1 MKFNKPLRAA
11 ALALALSM
19 LLGACGTEPI
29 EGMSSEAGSSSAA
42 SSAADS
48 STAESSATSSEA
60 DSGERVTL
68 TYFVDALGDSLIQSY
83 NENVMFQEVENI
95 LNIDIDFQHSTKGE
109 FSNQLS
115 VMLASGDLPDII
127 EGFSYAKGP
136 QAAIADGLIL
146 DLTDL
151 VPEGA
156 PDYYELITSDDSIW
170 REVVTDEG
178 TIWSFNC
185 LQPKQEPAWRGIS
198 IRGDLLEQAGLEAPD
213 TIAEFKTMLQA
224 FKDLGV
230 DYPLSLG
237 FGYPNANGPFQRDG
251 YFVAAYGIGPDWY
264 LDSNDEVQFGP
275 MQDAFKDFLTEMNSW
290 YNEGLLDPD
299 FATRESTDLDSLIV
313 NGEVAAFVSGYGPS
327 LNYQNN
333 GQAQNPDFKLVQ
345 VTNPSLNE
353 GELAQLRNQDS
364 VNKGNATVITVNC
377 DHVDEALTFLN
388 FGYTEEGA
396 MMMNYGLEGVSYE
409 LVDGEPQWTEAMTDG
424 SEGSWTQI
432 REKYKK
438 QTGPYNRDWEAAP
451 LSDYEYQCM
460 ESWSVCGTDLKI
472 PENLSLTTEES
483 DVFNPTMTDI
493 YTYLTEN
500 VTAFINGSRSLDEF
514 DQFRADLESMGIN
527 EALEIKR
534 ASYARYKER

>member
-1 MKFNKPLRAA
+1 MKHKKPFRAA
-11 ALALALSM
+11 ALALTLSM
-19 LLGACGTEPI
+19 LLSACGSTEPI
-29 EGMSSEAGSSSAA
+29 QGMSSEGGDST
-42 SSAADS
+42 S
-48 STAESSATSSEA
+48 STSDTSSVAETSST
-60 DSGERVTL
+60 DDGERVTL
-68 TYFVDALGDSLIQSY
+68 TYFVDALGDSIIKSY
-83 NENVMFQEVENI
+83 NENVMYQEVENI
-95 LNIDIDFQHSTKGE
+95 LNVDIEFQHSTKGE
-109 FSNQLS
+109 FGNQLS
-115 VMLASGDLPDII
+115 VMLASGDLPDMI

-136 QAAIADGLIL
+136 QAAITDGLIL
-146 DLTDL
+146 DLTEK
-151 VPEGA
+151 VPEKA

-185 LQPKQEPAWRGIS
+185 LQPKQEPSWRGLS
-198 IRGDLLEQAGLEAPD
+198 IRGDLLEQTGLEAPS
-213 TIAEFKTMLQA
+213 TIAEFKEVLTA
-224 FKDLGV
+224 FKEMGV

-237 FGYPNANGPFQRDG
+237 FGYPNANGAFQRDG

-275 MQDAFKDFLTEMNSW
+275 MQDAYKDFLTEMNTW

-299 FATRESTDLDSLIV
+299 FATREQNSDDLNSLII
-313 NGEVAAFVSGYGPS
+313 NGQIAAFVMGYGPT
-327 LNYQNN
+327 LNLQNN
-333 GQAQNPDFKLVQ
+333 GQAQNADFNLVQ
-345 VTNPSLNE
+345 VTNPSLKE

-377 DHVDEALTFLN
+377 DNVDKALEFLN

-396 MMMNYGLEGVSYE
+396 MMYNYGLEGISYE
-409 LVDGEPQWTEAMTDG
+409 LVDGEPQWTDAMTDG
-424 SEGSWTQI
+424 SEGSWNQI

-438 QTGPYNRDWEAAP
+438 HTGPYDRDWEAAP
-451 LSDYEYQCM
+451 LSDFEYQCM

-483 DVFNPTMTDI
+483 DKFNPIMTNI

-514 DQFRADLESMGIN
+514 DQFRADLEGFGIN
-527 EALEIKR
+527 EALEIKH
-534 ASYARYKER
+534 ASYDRYKQR

>member
-1 MKFNKPLRAA
+1 MKHKKAFRAA

-19 LLGACGTEPI
+19 LLGACGSTEPI
-29 EGMSSEAGSSSAA
+29 QGISSEGGDSSSSTSDT
-42 SSAADS
+42 SSVAETS
-48 STAESSATSSEA
+48 STDE
-60 DSGERVTL
+60 GERVTL
-68 TYFVDALGDSLIQSY
+68 TYFVDALGDSIIQSY
-83 NENVMFQEVENI
+83 NENVMYQEVENI
-95 LNIDIDFQHSTKGE
+95 LNVNIEFQHSTKGE

-136 QAAIADGLIL
+136 QAAISDGLIL
-146 DLTDL
+146 DLTDM
-151 VPEGA
+151 VPEKA
-156 PDYYELITSDDSIW
+156 PDYYALITSDDNIW

-185 LQPKQEPAWRGIS
+185 LQPKQEPSWRGLS
-198 IRGDLLEQAGLEAPD
+198 IRGDLLEQTGLEAPS
-213 TIAEFKTMLQA
+213 TIAEFKEMLTA
-224 FKDLGV
+224 FKEMGV

-237 FGYPNANGPFQRDG
+237 FGYPNANGAFQRDG

-275 MQDAFKDFLTEMNSW
+275 MQDAYKDFLTEMNTW

-299 FATRESTDLDSLIV
+299 FATREKNSDDLNTLII
-313 NGEVAAFVSGYGPS
+313 NGQIAAFVMGYGPT
-327 LNYQNN
+327 LNLQNN
-333 GQAQNPDFKLVQ
+333 GQAQNADFNLVQ
-345 VTNPSLNE
+345 VTNPSLKE

-364 VNKGNATVITVNC
+364 VNKGNATVVTVNC
-377 DHVDEALTFLN
+377 DNVDKALEFLN

-396 MMMNYGLEGVSYE
+396 MMYNYGLEGVSYE
-409 LVDGEPQWTEAMTDG
+409 LVNGEPQWTDAMIDG
-424 SEGSWTQI
+424 SEGSWNQI

-438 QTGPYNRDWEAAP
+438 HTGPYNRDWEAAP
-451 LSDYEYQCM
+451 LSDFEYQCM

-483 DVFNPTMTDI
+483 DEFNPIMTNI

-500 VTAFINGSRSLDEF
+500 VAAFINGSRSLDEF
-514 DQFRADLESMGIN
+514 DQFRADLEGFGIN
-527 EALEIKR
+527 EALEIKG
-534 ASYARYKER
+534 ASYDRYKQR

>member
-1 MKFNKPLRAA
+1 MKHKKTFRAA
-11 ALALALSM
+11 ALALTLSM
-19 LLGACGTEPI
+19 LLGACGSTEPI
-29 EGMSSEAGSSSAA
+29 QGMSSEGGDST
-42 SSAADS
+42 S
-48 STAESSATSSEA
+48 STSGTSSVAETSST
-60 DSGERVTL
+60 DDGERVTL
-68 TYFVDALGDSLIQSY
+68 TYFVDALGDSIIQSY
-83 NENVMFQEVENI
+83 NENLMYQEVENI
-95 LNIDIDFQHSTKGE
+95 LNVDIEFQHSTKGE

-115 VMLASGDLPDII
+115 VMLASGDLPDMI

-136 QAAIADGLIL
+136 QAAITDGLIL
-146 DLTDL
+146 DLTEK
-151 VPEGA
+151 VPEKA

-185 LQPKQEPAWRGIS
+185 LQPKQEPSWRGLS
-198 IRGDLLEQAGLEAPD
+198 IRGDLLEQTGLEAPS
-213 TIAEFKTMLQA
+213 TIAEFKEMLTA
-224 FKDLGV
+224 FKEMGV

-237 FGYPNANGPFQRDG
+237 FGYPNTNGPFQRDG

-275 MQDAFKDFLTEMNSW
+275 MQDAYKDFLTEMNTW

-299 FATRESTDLDSLIV
+299 FATRENDDRNALII
-313 NGEVAAFVSGYGPS
+313 NGEIAAFADGYGPT
-327 LNYQNN
+327 LNLQNN
-333 GQAQNPDFKLVQ
+333 GQAQNADFSLVQ
-345 VTNPSLNE
+345 VTNPSLKE

-364 VNKGNATVITVNC
+364 VNKGNATVVTVNC
-377 DHVDEALTFLN
+377 DNVDKALEFLN

-396 MMMNYGLEGVSYE
+396 MMYNYGLEGVSYE
-409 LVDGEPQWTEAMTDG
+409 LVDGEPQWTDAMTDG
-424 SEGSWTQI
+424 SEGSWNQI

-438 QTGPYNRDWEAAP
+438 HTGPYNRDWEAAP
-451 LSDYEYQCM
+451 LSDFEYQCM
-460 ESWSVCGTDLKI
+460 ESWSVCGIGLKI

-483 DVFNPTMTDI
+483 DKFNPIMTNI

-514 DQFRADLESMGIN
+514 DQFRADLEGFGIN

-534 ASYARYKER
+534 ASYDRYKQR